1 MVNKLMSE
9 HSTRSIPGAKAAANW
24 QALHVRL
31 LADEPA
37 AWDEAF
43 NSFCERLRPRYLEPI
58 QILQESGRFK
68 GEGFS
73 IVAIQC
79 SLVEFLESTIQGI
92 NYHHQSRGKYEYR
105 KSQKVFVAFL
115 ENRTPFSN
123 TFKNG
128 SALDFYIGVRCGL
141 MHEAQTKNG
150 WRIKANGTAGAVA
163 DIAGK
168 IIYRNNFQ
176 KALHQFI
183 DQYGI
188 DLKKNPDLKQAFI
201 RKFNALYV

>member
-1 MVNKLMSE
+1 MTASGR
-9 HSTRSIPGAKAAANW
+9 TAKTTVNW
-24 QALHVRL
+24 QALRVRL
-31 LADEPA
+31 LANEPA

-43 NSFCERLRPRYLEPI
+43 DDYVCERLRPRYLEPI
-58 QILQESGRFK
+58 QVLQESGKFR

-79 SLVEFLESTIQGI
+79 GLVEFLESTMQGI
-92 NYHHQSRGKYEYR
+92 NYRHQGGGKYEYR

-115 ENRTPFSN
+115 ENRKPFSD

-150 WRIKANGTAGAVA
+150 WRIKANGAAVA

-183 DQYGI
+183 NQYGI
-188 DLKKNPDLKQAFI
+188 DLKNIPGLQQAFI
-201 RKFNALYV
+201 RKFDNLFM